1 MPSRVTI
8 IHPNLLLMPLV
19 NCQKVVYNGLNL
31 TKNSEEEKMKDYK
44 VEFMK
49 VIDESEEP
57 EKVALYVLNLF
68 LDYLGKSLPSQETH
82 AAVPP
87 VSDR

>member
-1 MPSRVTI
+1 M
-8 IHPNLLLMPLV
+8 IHPILLLMPLV
-19 NCQKVVYNGLNL
+19 NCQKVGYNGV
-31 TKNSEEEKMKDYK
+31 TNSKGADIMTDYK
-44 VEFMK
+44 AEFMK

-68 LDYLGKSLPSQETH
+68 LDYLGKSSPSQEMP

>member
-1 MPSRVTI
+1 MT
-8 IHPNLLLMPLV
+8 
-19 NCQKVVYNGLNL
+19 
-31 TKNSEEEKMKDYK
+31 DYK

-68 LDYLGKSLPSQETH
+68 CDYLRTASPSQETP

>member
-1 MPSRVTI
+1 M
-8 IHPNLLLMPLV
+8 IHPILLLMPLV
-19 NCQKVVYNGLNL
+19 NCQKVGYNGLNL

-49 VIDESEEP
+49 VIDESEDP
-57 EKVALYVLNLF
+57 VGMATYILNLF
-68 LDYLGKSLPSQETH
+68 LDYLGKSLPSQEKP

>member
-1 MPSRVTI
+1 M
-8 IHPNLLLMPLV
+8 IHPILLLMPLV
-19 NCQKVVYNGLNL
+19 NCQKVDYNGV
-31 TKNSEEEKMKDYK
+31 KNSKGAETMTDYK

-68 LDYLGKSLPSQETH
+68 LDYLGKSLPSQEMP

>member
-1 MPSRVTI
+1 M
-8 IHPNLLLMPLV
+8 IHPILLLMPLV
-19 NCQKVVYNGLNL
+19 NCQKVVYNVV
-31 TKNSEEEKMKDYK
+31 KNSKGAETMTDYK

-49 VIDESEEP
+49 VIDECEEP

-68 LDYLGKSLPSQETH
+68 LDYLGKSLPSQEKPV
-82 AAVPP
+82 AVPP

>member
-1 MPSRVTI
+1 MT
-8 IHPNLLLMPLV
+8 
-19 NCQKVVYNGLNL
+19 
-31 TKNSEEEKMKDYK
+31 DYK

-68 LDYLGKSLPSQETH
+68 LDYLGKSSPSQEMP

>member
-1 MPSRVTI
+1 MQFGVTI
-8 IHPNLLLMPLV
+8 IHPILLLMPLV
-19 NCQKVVYNGLNL
+19 NRQKVIYNGL
-31 TKNSEEEKMKDYK
+31 KNSKGAETMTDYK

-68 LDYLGKSLPSQETH
+68 LDYLGKSLPSQEKP

>member
-1 MPSRVTI
+1 MT
-8 IHPNLLLMPLV
+8 
-19 NCQKVVYNGLNL
+19 
-31 TKNSEEEKMKDYK
+31 DYK

-68 LDYLGKSLPSQETH
+68 LDYLGKSSPSPETH

>member
-1 MPSRVTI
+1 M
-8 IHPNLLLMPLV
+8 IHPILILMPLV
-19 NCQKVVYNGLNL
+19 NCQKVGYNGLNL

-68 LDYLGKSLPSQETH
+68 LDYLGKSSTSPETH

>member
-1 MPSRVTI
+1 MT
-8 IHPNLLLMPLV
+8 
-19 NCQKVVYNGLNL
+19 
-31 TKNSEEEKMKDYK
+31 DYK
-44 VEFMK
+44 VEFMR

-68 LDYLGKSLPSQETH
+68 LDYLGKSSPSQEKL

>member
-1 MPSRVTI
+1 M
-8 IHPNLLLMPLV
+8 IHPILLLMPLV

-68 LDYLGKSLPSQETH
+68 LDYLGKSLPSQEMP

>member
-1 MPSRVTI
+1 M
-8 IHPNLLLMPLV
+8 IHPILLLMPLA
-19 NCQKVVYNGLNL
+19 NCQKVVYNGV
-31 TKNSEEEKMKDYK
+31 KNSKGAETMTDYK

-57 EKVALYVLNLF
+57 EKVATYILNLF
-68 LDYLGKSLPSQETH
+68 LDYLGKSLPSQEKP

>member
-1 MPSRVTI
+1 MPFRVTM

-19 NCQKVVYNGLNL
+19 NCQKVIYNGL
-31 TKNSEEEKMKDYK
+31 KNSKGAETMKDYK

-68 LDYLGKSLPSQETH
+68 LDYLGKSSPSQETH

>member
-1 MPSRVTI
+1 M
-8 IHPNLLLMPLV
+8 IHPILLLIPLV
-19 NCQKVVYNGLNL
+19 NCQKVGYNDV
-31 TKNSEEEKMKDYK
+31 KNSKGAETMTDYK

-68 LDYLGKSLPSQETH
+68 LDYLGKSLPSQEKP

>member
-1 MPSRVTI
+1 MTM
-8 IHPNLLLMPLV
+8 IHPILLLMPLV
-19 NCQKVVYNGLNL
+19 NCQKVDYNVV
-31 TKNSEEEKMKDYK
+31 KNSKGAETMTDYK

-68 LDYLGKSLPSQETH
+68 LDYLGKSLPSQEKP

>member
-1 MPSRVTI
+1 M
-8 IHPNLLLMPLV
+8 IHPILLLMPLV
-19 NCQKVVYNGLNL
+19 NCQKVFYNGF
-31 TKNSEEEKMKDYK
+31 KNSKGAETMTDYK
-44 VEFMK
+44 VEFIK

-68 LDYLGKSLPSQETH
+68 LDYLGKSLPSQEMP

>member
-1 MPSRVTI
+1 M

-19 NCQKVVYNGLNL
+19 NCQKVVYNGV
-31 TKNSEEEKMKDYK
+31 KNSKGAETMTDYK

-68 LDYLGKSLPSQETH
+68 LDYLGKSLPSQEMP

>member
-1 MPSRVTI
+1 M
-8 IHPNLLLMPLV
+8 IHPILLLMPLV

-57 EKVALYVLNLF
+57 EKVATYILNLF
-68 LDYLGKSLPSQETH
+68 LDYLGKSSPSQEKP

>member
-1 MPSRVTI
+1 M
-8 IHPNLLLMPLV
+8 IHPILLLMPLV
-19 NCQKVVYNGLNL
+19 NCQKVVYNVV
-31 TKNSEEEKMKDYK
+31 KNSKGAETMTDYK

-49 VIDESEEP
+49 VIDESEDP
-57 EKVALYVLNLF
+57 VGMATYILNLF
-68 LDYLGKSLPSQETH
+68 LDYLGKSLPSQEMP

>member
-1 MPSRVTI
+1 M
-8 IHPNLLLMPLV
+8 IHSILLLMPLV
-19 NCQKVVYNGLNL
+19 NCQKVVYNGV
-31 TKNSEEEKMKDYK
+31 KNSKGAETMTDYK

-68 LDYLGKSLPSQETH
+68 LDYLGKSLPSQEKP

>member
-1 MPSRVTI
+1 M
-8 IHPNLLLMPLV
+8 IHPILLLMPLV
-19 NCQKVVYNGLNL
+19 NCQKVVYNGV
-31 TKNSEEEKMKDYK
+31 KNSKGAETMTDYK

-68 LDYLGKSLPSQETH
+68 LDYLGKSLPSQEMPV
-82 AAVPP
+82 AVPP

>member
-1 MPSRVTI
+1 MPFRVTM
-8 IHPNLLLMPLV
+8 IHPILLLMPLV
-19 NCQKVVYNGLNL
+19 NCQKVVYNGV
-31 TKNSEEEKMKDYK
+31 KNSKGAETMTDYK

-68 LDYLGKSLPSQETH
+68 LDYLGKSLPSQEMP